1 MPVTAFVAPGK
12 DTFRKPASGMWR
24 ALAARSAGLQLDVA
38 ASFFVGDAAGRAG
51 DHSDCDLAFARALQL
66 RFYLPE
72 EAFAAPAAAPWP
84 PLAALAAPPP
94 PADAAEAAVPGE
106 VAPEAAVPAA
116 AAAAAAEVVVIS
128 DGDDEDGRS
137 DYGSHGGYDTP

>member
-1 MPVTAFVAPGK
+1 MPATAFVAPGN
-12 DTFRKPASGMWR
+12 DGCRKPACGMWR
-24 ALAARSAGLQLDVA
+24 ALAARSGGLHLDAA

-51 DHSDCDLAFARALQL
+51 DHSDSDAAFARALQL

-72 EAFAAPAAAPWP
+72 QAFAAPAAVPWP
-84 PLAALAAPPP
+84 PLAALAAP
-94 PADAAEAAVPGE
+94 AAQAAVPGTAE
-106 VAPEAAVPAA
+106 AEAAVPAA

-128 DGDDEDGRS
+128 DDDGREDDDGS